1 MRTDP
6 IVYRKL
12 IARIALLGLTRRE
25 VARQLGISYS
35 TLHNKL
41 CAITPFTLD
50 EAIQLKRMLA
60 LPGALE
66 DSFQRFD
73 RTKEL
78 PDDLQ

>member
-12 IARIALLGLTRRE
+12 VARIALLGLTRRE
-25 VARQLGISYS
+25 VAQQLGVSYG

-50 EAIQLKRMLA
+50 EAIHLKKLLA

-66 DSFQRFD
+66 DCFQRFD
-73 RTKEL
+73 RAKE
-78 PDDLQ
+78 PFNDLQ